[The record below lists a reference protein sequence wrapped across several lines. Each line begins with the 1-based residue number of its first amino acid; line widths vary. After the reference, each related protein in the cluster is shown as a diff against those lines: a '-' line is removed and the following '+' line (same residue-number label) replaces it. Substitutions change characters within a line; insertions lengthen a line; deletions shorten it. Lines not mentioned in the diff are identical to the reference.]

1 MAHVVDSN
9 TLDRIF
15 AEVDRGFDQQMEML
29 SDLVAIPS
37 CRGEESRAQDFMAHA
52 MAELG
57 LAIDRWKINV
67 DEIRHLP
74 GFSPVVVAY
83 DDAINVVGTHRPSS
97 GVGNPRRSLILN
109 GHIDVVP
116 TGPTDMWTAPPF
128 SPVIKAGWLHGR
140 GSGDMKAGLSA
151 NLFALRALHAAGF
164 EAAADIYLQSVV
176 EEECTGNGALACLQR
191 GYRAAAALIPE
202 PAAERLN
209 HAQVGVMWFQV
220 RVRGRP
226 VHVAVAGSGSN
237 AIESCFPLVAALHR
251 LEHDWNH
258 RGHEAFKQHHHPL
271 NFVLSRIEGG
281 DWTSSVPA
289 WCTFDMRVGLFPG
302 QNLQEARKEIEQC
315 VHRAAL
321 EDGFLRENP
330 PELVYH
336 GFQAEGYVLPPHTP
350 AQACLEQAHRHVRQ
364 EPLEQYAGTGTTDAR
379 FFGLY
384 QGIPALVYG
393 PRSRDIHGFDE
404 AVEIDSV
411 RRVTKTIAS
420 FIAQWCGLQ
429 RIKH

>member
-1 MAHVVDSN
+1 
-9 TLDRIF
+9 
-15 AEVDRGFDQQMEML
+15 
-29 SDLVAIPS
+29 
-37 CRGEESRAQDFMAHA
+37 
-52 MAELG
+52 
-57 LAIDRWKINV
+57 
-67 DEIRHLP
+67 
-74 GFSPVVVAY
+74 
-83 DDAINVVGTHRPSS
+83 
-97 GVGNPRRSLILN
+97 
-109 GHIDVVP
+109 
-116 TGPTDMWTAPPF
+116 
-128 SPVIKAGWLHGR
+128 
-140 GSGDMKAGLSA
+140 LSA